1 MITNLHKTAD
11 NSRTMLEMTL
21 KDFIH
26 GRINFMHSLSLT
38 HPDLFNEL
46 RRDSGKIA
54 TIKNTIKSLK

>member
-1 MITNLHKTAD
+1 
-11 NSRTMLEMTL
+11 MLELTL

-38 HPDLFNEL
+38 HPELFNEL